1 MPRNVSRRALLLAA
15 AVALTASTT
24 VACGADGGDSA
35 AKPGRTT
42 VRIAYQAI
50 PNADLIVKNQRLL
63 EQALPDA
70 EVKWVKFES
79 GGDVN
84 TAVIAGSVDLG
95 LAGSSPVTKGL
106 SAPLNIP
113 YKVVW
118 IHDLIGDN
126 EALVAKPGIGSVK
139 DLAGKKVA
147 TPFGSTAHYSLLA
160 ALKAAGVDPA
170 AVQTIDLQPQD
181 ALAAWKRGDIDAAYV
196 WTPTLSELARDGKVL
211 VTSRQLAEQGKPT
224 ADLGVV
230 TNAFA
235 AAHPEVVTAWIKAQD
250 QAVGQA
256 RTAPRP
262 GREVHRG
269 GARAGAGGGEAPA
282 LGAGAAERKGAD
294 RPRLPRHARRSRE
307 AGGHP
312 ARRGRLPEG
321 AEEGGLRSGRG
332 RLRPGPRG
340 GGARPCRTLSPP
352 PQPSPRPAPQPAPP
366 AGSSPWTSPGCRSA
380 TDRRS
385 SP

>member
-1 MPRNVSRRALLLAA
+1 MPRNLSRRALLLAA

-24 VACGADGGDSA
+24 AACTADDDPA
-35 AKPGRTT
+35 ASGSGRTT

-63 EQALPDA
+63 EKALPDA
-70 EVKWVKFES
+70 DVKWVKFES

-113 YKVVW
+113 YKVLW

-126 EALVAKPGIGSVK
+126 EALIAKQGIGSVK
-139 DLAGKKVA
+139 ELAGKKVA

-160 ALKAAGVDPA
+160 ALKAAGVDPG
-170 AVQTIDLQPQD
+170 AVQVIDLQPQD
-181 ALAAWKRGDIDAAYV
+181 ALAAWTRGDIDAAYL
-196 WTPTLSELARDGKVL
+196 WTPTLSELTKDGKVL

-235 AAHPEVVTAWIKAQD
+235 DKHPEVVTAWIKAQD

-256 RTAPRP
+256 RTAPDQ
-262 GREVHRG
+262 
-269 GARAGAGGGEAPA
+269 
-282 LGAGAAERKGAD
+282 AAK
-294 RPRLPRHARRSRE
+294 SI
-307 AGGHP
+307 
-312 ARRGRLPEG
+312 G
-321 AEEGGLRSGRG
+321 AELGLQPQEAKRQLSELVLLSAKEQTGPDCLGTPGAPGKLAATLHDAAVFLKEQKKVDAVPDEAAFGRALAVEELG
-332 RLRPGPRG
+332 R
-340 GGARPCRTLSPP
+340 A
-352 PQPSPRPAPQPAPP
+352 AN
-366 AGSSPWTSPGCRSA
+366 
-380 TDRRS
+380 
-385 SP
+385 

>member
-1 MPRNVSRRALLLAA
+1 MPARPSRRTLLLSA
-15 AVALTASTT
+15 AVTLALAAGTT
-24 VACGADGGDSA
+24 ACGAGDTDGGSA
-35 AKPGRTT
+35 GRVT

-50 PNADLIVKNQRLL
+50 PNADLVVKNQGLL
-63 EQALPDA
+63 EKALPDA

-106 SAPLNIP
+106 SAPLDIP

-139 DLAGKKVA
+139 DLVGKKVA

-160 ALKAAGVDPA
+160 ALTAAGVEPS
-170 AVQTIDLQPQD
+170 AVKTIDLQPQD

-196 WTPTLSELARDGKVL
+196 WTPTLGELTRDGKVL
-211 VTSRQLAEQGKPT
+211 ISSRELARQGKPT

-235 AAHPEVVTAWIKAQD
+235 KKHPEVVTAWIKAQD
-250 QAVGQA
+250 QAVAQT
-256 RTAPRP
+256 RTAPERAAKSIGAELGLTPEEARRQLSQLVLLSAREQAGPDYLGTP
-262 GREVHRG
+262 GAPGKLAANLRDAAVFLKGQKAVDAVPDASVFGRALAVEEL
-269 GARAGAGGGEAPA
+269 ARA
-282 LGAGAAERKGAD
+282 
-294 RPRLPRHARRSRE
+294 
-307 AGGHP
+307 
-312 ARRGRLPEG
+312 
-321 AEEGGLRSGRG
+321 
-332 RLRPGPRG
+332 
-340 GGARPCRTLSPP
+340 TN
-352 PQPSPRPAPQPAPP
+352 
-366 AGSSPWTSPGCRSA
+366 
-380 TDRRS
+380 
-385 SP
+385 

>member
-1 MPRNVSRRALLLAA
+1 MPARPSRRALLLTAA
-15 AVALTASTT
+15 IALTASVTT
-24 VACGADGGDSA
+24 ACGGDADAAGDSA
-35 AKPGRTT
+35 GRTT

-50 PNADLIVKNQRLL
+50 PNADLVVKNQKLL
-63 EQALPDA
+63 EQALPDVD
-70 EVKWVKFES
+70 VKWVKFES

-84 TAVIAGSVDLG
+84 TAVIAGAVDLG

-139 DLAGKKVA
+139 DLVGKKVA

-160 ALKAAGVDPA
+160 ALTAAGVDPS

-196 WTPTLSELARDGKVL
+196 WTPTLSELTKDGKVL
-211 VTSRQLAEQGKPT
+211 VTSRELARQGKPT

-235 AAHPEVVTAWIKAQD
+235 AKHPEVVTAWIKAQD
-250 QAVGQA
+250 KAVAQA
-256 RTAPRP
+256 RTAPDEAAKSIGAELGLPAQEAKRQLSELVLLSAKEQAGPDYLGSP
-262 GREVHRG
+262 GAPGKLAANLHDAAVFLKG
-269 GARAGAGGGEAPA
+269 QKAVDAVPDQAVFARALAVEE
-282 LGAGAAERKGAD
+282 LGRAAN
-294 RPRLPRHARRSRE
+294 
-307 AGGHP
+307 
-312 ARRGRLPEG
+312 
-321 AEEGGLRSGRG
+321 
-332 RLRPGPRG
+332 
-340 GGARPCRTLSPP
+340 
-352 PQPSPRPAPQPAPP
+352 
-366 AGSSPWTSPGCRSA
+366 
-380 TDRRS
+380 
-385 SP
+385 

>member
-24 VACGADGGDSA
+24 VACGADGDGSA
-35 AKPGRTT
+35 AAPGRTT

-63 EQALPDA
+63 EQALPEAD
-70 EVKWVKFES
+70 VKWVKFES
-79 GGDVN
+79 GSDVN

-126 EALVAKPGIGSVK
+126 EALVAKSGIGSVK

-147 TPFGSTAHYSLLA
+147 APFGSTAHYSLLA
-160 ALKAAGVDPA
+160 ALKAAGLDAA

-196 WTPTLSELARDGKVL
+196 WTPTLSELTKDGKVL

-256 RTAPRP
+256 RTAP
-262 GREVHRG
+262 GQ
-269 GARAGAGGGEAPA
+269 
-282 LGAGAAERKGAD
+282 AAK
-294 RPRLPRHARRSRE
+294 SI
-307 AGGHP
+307 
-312 ARRGRLPEG
+312 G
-321 AEEGGLRSGRG
+321 AELGLPPEEAQRQLSELVLLSAKEQTGPDYLGTPGAPGKLAATLRDAAVFLKEQKKVDAVPDEAAFGRALAVEELG
-332 RLRPGPRG
+332 R
-340 GGARPCRTLSPP
+340 A
-352 PQPSPRPAPQPAPP
+352 AH
-366 AGSSPWTSPGCRSA
+366 
-380 TDRRS
+380 
-385 SP
+385 